1 MNRSEIEK
9 QLKDL
14 NAKLKVMQEDL
25 EKFAVELSATSQVA
39 IIARIVNVESDI
51 KDYTRMLEM
60 LQFEDIVRGEF
71 KDS

>member
-1 MNRSEIEK
+1 MNRREIEE

-14 NAKLKVMQEDL
+14 NAKLKIMQEDL